1 MNTPLL
7 YVTNAA
13 QLQQALQD
21 LHAATVVA
29 FDLEFDRDRYTYG
42 FDLCLIQMATPEACF
57 VIDPLAGLDLKP
69 LYQFFETPGIR
80 KLVHCPGEDLR
91 LLHSLACYPTD
102 LVDTELYAKLLNYE
116 QTSLSNLL
124 QLKCDVQL
132 NKKLQTSNWGK
143 RPLSDGQLHYAAAD
157 VIYLFELENIL
168 QQEATEKGLMPF
180 VAEEFAQL
188 NTVRYTLEA
197 RQNFLKKND
206 LQFMSPYDQY
216 VLNELLRFRD
226 DLARQKNKPAHQIIP
241 EELVRQIAYRKM
253 EPADILS
260 QHGVHPILKSDRG
273 VYMLEQQWKKINAA
287 AHAQQLPRRRN
298 GQPLSEEDRL
308 RFEQKKLAQENAKA
322 HIFQPIQQAIAAKYG
337 EHAQKFLMSSSLV
350 NDWLKGDQRINQLKL
365 NYRKQLIQD
374 VAQEIG
380 VDITA
385 WM

>member
-1 MNTPLL
+1 MNIPLL
-7 YVTNAA
+7 YVTNTA
-13 QLQQALQD
+13 QLQPALQA
-21 LHAATVVA
+21 LHAASVVA

-42 FDLCLIQMATPEACF
+42 FDLCLIQMATPDTCF
-57 VIDPLAGLDLKP
+57 VIDPLAELDLYP
-69 LYQFFETPGIR
+69 LFRFFETPGIR

-102 LVDTELYAKLLNYE
+102 LVDTEVYAKLLNYE

-124 QLKCDVQL
+124 QLKCNVQL

-157 VIYLFELENIL
+157 VIYLFELEKL
-168 QQEATEKGLMPF
+168 FQQEAAEKGLMPF
-180 VAEEFAQL
+180 IEEEFAQL
-188 NTVRYTLEA
+188 NRVRFTLED

-253 EPADILS
+253 KPADILN
-260 QHGVHPILKSDRG
+260 QHGVHPVLKSEKG
-273 VYMLEQQWKKINAA
+273 VYMLEQQWKKINEA
-287 AHAQQLPRRRN
+287 AHIQQLPRRKN
-298 GQPLSEEDRL
+298 GQPLAEEERQ
-308 RFEQKKLAQENAKA
+308 RFEEKKKAQENAKIN
-322 HIFQPIQQAIAAKYG
+322 IFQPIQQAIAARYG
-337 EHAQKFLMSSSLV
+337 EHAQKFLMSNSLV
-350 NDWLKGDQRINQLKL
+350 NDWLKGEQRIGQLKL
-365 NYRKQLIQD
+365 HYRKQLIQD

-380 VDITA
+380 VDIA
-385 WM
+385 PWL